1 MSEELHEKL
10 NGFSKEF
17 YNRFKDTFNNIN
29 ASYEY
34 INNELLIKINAQN
47 ESFGSMSIYCSNEE
61 AIVFL
66 GEYFHTHFNVY
77 LDNDDDYQKL
87 RDEVISE
94 TLNFV
99 KDVFDDKVVL
109 EVQTSKNKLICSSV
123 RYTDENE
130 AYTSVMPV
138 NGILRRIFSIN
149 VKKSINFWSRPY
161 IK

>member
-1 MSEELHEKL
+1 
-10 NGFSKEF
+10 
-17 YNRFKDTFNNIN
+17 
-29 ASYEY
+29 
-34 INNELLIKINAQN
+34 
-47 ESFGSMSIYCSNEE
+47 MSIYCSNDE

-66 GEYFHTHFNVY
+66 GEFFHTHFSVY
-77 LDNDDDYQKL
+77 SANEDEYIQL

-94 TLNFV
+94 ILNFV

-138 NGILRRIFSIN
+138 NGILRRIFSSN